1 MQNRLVTNSDNAALN
16 QATIEIDLTR
26 LPKHI
31 AIIMDGNGRWARAK
45 GYIRSLGHENGV
57 DALRR
62 IATASA
68 ELGIEYLT
76 VYAFSTENWKRPKT
90 EVKALMSILVKA
102 LRKELST
109 LLDNNIR
116 LQAIGD
122 ISLLPEDIQKQLK
135 EVIALTAKGSRM
147 ALTLALSYSSKEE
160 ILRATRLLAEDV
172 RKGLLLPENITEQV
186 FENYLYTRGMP
197 HPDLLIRTSGEYR
210 ISNYLLWQLAYTE
223 LYFSPKL
230 WPDFTKEDL
239 LLAIA
244 EYQKRERRFGLI
256 SEQLNENS

>member
-1 MQNRLVTNSDNAALN
+1 MQSWLVEKSESLSAKRVA
-16 QATIEIDLTR
+16 IDIDTSR
-26 LPKHI
+26 LPRHI
-31 AIIMDGNGRWARAK
+31 AIIMDGNGRWARSK
-45 GYIRSLGHENGV
+45 GYFRSIGHENGV

-76 VYAFSTENWKRPKT
+76 VYAFSTENWNRPKT

-109 LLDNNIR
+109 LLDNHIR

-122 ISLLPEDIQKQLK
+122 TSLLPAEIQNQLA
-135 EVIALTAKGSRM
+135 EVIELTAGGSRM

-160 ILRATRLLAEDV
+160 ILRAARHLAEDV
-172 RKGLLLPENITEQV
+172 KKGLLQPENITEHV

-230 WPDFTKEDL
+230 WPEFSKDDL
-239 LLAIA
+239 LQAIA

-256 SEQLNENS
+256 SEQLNEDL